1 MYVLLS
7 QIDNQLPR
15 KPPQIQMP
23 LTLANNFRTVNWPKG
38 IRQRFKG
45 FYAAKKMGA
54 ALMGGGW
61 KSKGTSPE
69 WCDSAGNLKWHS
81 CCMLHIEE
89 LAMNTLN
96 FPLWHTRGLNAN
108 APSFSYPFSQIL
120 ADSFIFIIHNVK
132 NPYKQQLLQ
141 SY

>member
-1 MYVLLS
+1 MRLHAGRDQFTADYAFSL
-7 QIDNQLPR
+7 IWQLCNVCALVTNRQPIT
-15 KPPQIQMP
+15 KKAASNPNATHFGKQFSHCK
-23 LTLANNFRTVNWPKG
+23 LTQRIL
-38 IRQRFKG
+38 QRFKG

-108 APSFSYPFSQIL
+108 APWFSYPFSQI
-120 ADSFIFIIHNVK
+120 
-132 NPYKQQLLQ
+132 
-141 SY
+141 